1 MCQKYQDVPM
11 FMHPLE
17 PKRVCARVE
26 YNMFGRRCVSCKSGL
41 SSRVPTAPT
50 HDPTVPQRFHSEV
63 IGTRADRRWWAVPGF
78 RIKPFFAR
86 IPLGQLKEKTGR
98 PGNPAEPPRWPPS
111 QQSQHS
117 GADFAAR
124 LSGTDRLC
132 FGGYRLGQLG
142 LSWAECIPH

>member
-17 PKRVCARVE
+17 PKRVCVPGLNIICLAGAVSAVNRAC
-26 YNMFGRRCVSCKSGL
+26 RRAFQQLPHTIRLYRRDSTQRSLERGLIGGDERSRGSGSNRFLPGSRWVSSK
-41 SSRVPTAPT
+41 R
-50 HDPTVPQRFHSEV
+50 R
-63 IGTRADRRWWAVPGF
+63 RADLV
-78 RIKPFFAR
+78 I
-86 IPLGQLKEKTGR
+86 LQS
-98 PGNPAEPPRWPPS
+98 PPRWPPS

-142 LSWAECIPH
+142 LS